1 MSTGKPRDHHKE
13 RFWRT
18 MLQRWRQSGLSVRGF
33 CARHGLA
40 RPSFYAWRRTL
51 AQRDAEVQFVPVRLA
66 AEPTAAP
73 SNGGAALEL
82 LLNGRRLLR
91 IGPGFDAATLKRL
104 LALLEEDRPCS

>member
-18 MLQRWRQSGLSVRGF
+18 MLQRWRQSGLSVRDF
-33 CARHGLA
+33 CVRHGLA
-40 RPSFYAWRRTL
+40 QPSFYAWRRTL

-66 AEPTAAP
+66 AEPTAA
-73 SNGGAALEL
+73 STNEGAALEL

-91 IGPGFDAATLKRL
+91 VGPGFDAATLKRL